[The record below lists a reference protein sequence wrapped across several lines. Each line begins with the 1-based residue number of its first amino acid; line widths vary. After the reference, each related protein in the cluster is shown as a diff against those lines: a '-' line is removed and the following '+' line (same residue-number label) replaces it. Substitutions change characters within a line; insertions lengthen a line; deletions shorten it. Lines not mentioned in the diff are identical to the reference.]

1 MILFAG
7 LSMIWPQNIK
17 GKITSF
23 SQFPYK
29 LKVSF
34 RNQSSWFGHGLLRH
48 RHLTGH
54 NIGRDQF
61 HECSTT
67 LAMTHDLT
75 RWTNVLSH
83 IPLGTNQ
90 VSIRI
95 HILGHSKVVELDLG
109 LGTGIISLQFV
120 HISPLKIREK
130 IELIFF
136 VESNFQ
142 LF

>member
-34 RNQSSWFGHGLLRH
+34 RNQGSKFTFGPRH
-48 RHLTGH
+48 LHLTGH

-109 LGTGIISLQFV
+109 LGIGIISLQFV

-130 IELIFF
+130 IESIFF
-136 VESNFQ
+136 CRI
-142 LF
+142 